1 MASIAAPQI
10 QAPWGRTLRA
20 RPVPA
25 VRGGV
30 PEIYFTKTI
39 DNSRLVKVAD
49 RDRNREMA
57 MFFGA
62 LCLLFALTMVYA
74 WQHFSA
80 IEYGYR
86 IEALRSTR
94 DSLAETHRTLELE
107 AASLRDPERIDTLAR
122 QMGLTSPQAG
132 QVVPMDAPA
141 ADPAA
146 PVMARVSA
154 ETPVATR

>member
-1 MASIAAPQI
+1 MATVAAPQI
-10 QAPWGRTLRA
+10 GVSRGRTLRA

-30 PEIYFTKTI
+30 PEIYFHKAI

-49 RDRNREMA
+49 RDRNHEMA

-86 IEALRSTR
+86 IEALRASR
-94 DSLAETHRTLELE
+94 ESLAETHRTLELE

-122 QMGLTSPQAG
+122 QMGLESPQAG
-132 QVVPMDAPA
+132 QVVPMDVPA

-146 PVMARVSA
+146 PVMARVNA
-154 ETPVATR
+154 EAPVAAR